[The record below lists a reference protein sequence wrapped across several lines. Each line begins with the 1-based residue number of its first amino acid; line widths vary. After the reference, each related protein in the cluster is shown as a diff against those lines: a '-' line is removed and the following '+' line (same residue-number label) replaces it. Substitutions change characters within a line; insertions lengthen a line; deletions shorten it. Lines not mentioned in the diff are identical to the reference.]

1 MERSQNR
8 KENTSDEPKINSSS
22 SLRVDIPTVTSDD
35 SNRQSKEFSPDNDQN
50 YWAKIFG
57 GAAPLSHSNSG
68 RKKSMRRADEL
79 SRSEKRKDSLTS
91 NDVDAH
97 TKWLLLQN
105 IQNQGGFIEKS
116 AHQN

>member
-1 MERSQNR
+1 MERPQ
-8 KENTSDEPKINSSS
+8 
-22 SLRVDIPTVTSDD
+22 
-35 SNRQSKEFSPDNDQN
+35 NRQSESSNEAANSPSNRPDNDQL

-57 GAAPLSHSNSG
+57 GAAPSHSNSG
-68 RKKSMRRADEL
+68 RKKSMKRADEL

-116 AHQN
+116 AQQNPHSSKT